1 MLVRR
6 AVCHADLV
14 PVMRIAGKSADFAC
28 PANVE
33 STHQACRGHCFQTH
47 PISMDK
53 ERPRAAAAAR
63 VGTSKLPG
71 VGTTI
76 FTVISALAHEHGAVN
91 LGQGFPDFD
100 CDPRLQQ
107 RYAQAVATGHN
118 QYAPMAGVAALRN
131 AIAAKVAAASGH
143 RYDADTEITVT
154 AGATQAIMTTILALV
169 SPGDEVIVL
178 EPVYD
183 SYVPSIVLAGGAPVP
198 IPLDH
203 ARGYAPDWE
212 RIRAAVTARTRML
225 LLNFPHNPTGR
236 TLRREDVRALEELV
250 AATGILVLSDEVYEH
265 IVFDGVPHRSI
276 AASPALAENAVVI
289 SSFGKTF
296 HTTGW
301 KIGYACAPARL
312 SAEIRKV
319 HQFMV
324 FAVNT
329 PAQHAL
335 AAHLQDPAPYVQLP
349 AFYQAKRDLF
359 CAGLRASRFEVLP
372 CEGTYF
378 VLARYGAISD
388 ATEAEFVRTLVTRH
402 GVAAIPIAG
411 LYVRP
416 FEAQVV
422 RFCFAK
428 KDETLHAALE
438 RLVRA

>member
-1 MLVRR
+1 MNREN
-6 AVCHADLV
+6 AVTG
-14 PVMRIAGKSADFAC
+14 I
-28 PANVE
+28 
-33 STHQACRGHCFQTH
+33 
-47 PISMDK
+47 
-53 ERPRAAAAAR
+53 AAR
-63 VGTSKLPG
+63 LGTSKLPS

-76 FTVISALAHEHGAVN
+76 FTVISALAQEHGAVN

-107 RYAQAVATGHN
+107 RYAEALATAHN
-118 QYAPMAGVAALRN
+118 QYAPMAGVAALRS
-131 AIAAKVAAASGH
+131 AISAKTAALYRH
-143 RYDADTEITVT
+143 QYDPDTEITVT

-169 SPGDEVIVL
+169 APGDEVIVL

-183 SYVPSIVLAGGAPVP
+183 SYVPSIVLAGGTPVP

-203 ARGYAPDWE
+203 TRGYAPDWE
-212 RIRAAVTARTRML
+212 RIRKAVTSRTRLL

-236 TLRREDVRALEELV
+236 ILRAEDINALEELV
-250 AATGILVLSDEVYEH
+250 AETGILLLSDEVYEH

-276 AASPALAENAVVI
+276 AASPVLAANSVVI

-301 KIGYACAPARL
+301 KIGYACAPKHL
-312 SAEIRKV
+312 TAEIRKV

-329 PAQHAL
+329 PAQHAI
-335 AAHLQDPAPYVQLP
+335 AAYLQDPDPYLRLP

-359 CAGLRASRFEVLP
+359 CAGLRGSRFELLP

-378 VLARYGAISD
+378 VLARYGAISN
-388 ATEAEFVRTLVTRH
+388 ASEADFVRTLVTQH

-411 LYVRP
+411 FYLHP

-428 KDETLHAALE
+428 KEETLHAALQ
-438 RLVRA
+438 RLARV